1 MESTKK
7 QKAALE
13 KRLEEAEDIDTDSDE
28 DEGGGKKAGGGA
40 SKMLGMFGAKAGA
53 GGKIS
58 GLNRWTGLKKGLF
71 SVRSFRKQKMTAQI
85 RLKAICIAAAYYV
98 LLFQHQPA
106 SVKTFNMFK
115 CQKIE
120 DTYFLRPDFR
130 LTCFPLNGYH
140 AFAGAIMAV
149 FVFGFPAGTFYA
161 LYKKRNHLADPI
173 TMAQIGFLYFPYRP
187 HGESLL
193 FVILAQFTLAR
204 FVCYRISL
212 SLLKIY
218 LPFSS
223 SFPLSSLPLYL
234 FYFSLSP
241 FSLSLSLSQCIN
253 ITQRSG
259 GKQRISCTKCS

>member
-1 MESTKK
+1 MGNGGKERRARGKLQGIMESTKK

-149 FVFGFPAGTFYA
+149 GNNATTAVMISAPMAKPIKMKPGARTSSTA
-161 LYKKRNHLADPI
+161 SAMAADSQTHQMLTI
-173 TMAQIGFLYFPYRP
+173 VSIIDG
-187 HGESLL
+187 
-193 FVILAQFTLAR
+193 
-204 FVCYRISL
+204 L
-212 SLLKIY
+212 SAV
-218 LPFSS
+218 
-223 SFPLSSLPLYL
+223 
-234 FYFSLSP
+234 
-241 FSLSLSLSQCIN
+241 
-253 ITQRSG
+253 
-259 GKQRISCTKCS
+259 